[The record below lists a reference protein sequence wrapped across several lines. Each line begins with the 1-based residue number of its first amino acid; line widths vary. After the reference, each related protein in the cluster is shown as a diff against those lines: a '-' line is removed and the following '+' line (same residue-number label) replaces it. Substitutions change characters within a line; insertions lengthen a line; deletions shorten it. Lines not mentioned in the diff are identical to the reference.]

1 VAELIDNAVDARATR
16 FYIDTNSVKD
26 RLEEVRYLSFQDNGT
41 GMKPRDLHKMCSFGH
56 CDKVK
61 TDDLTPIGH
70 YGNGFKSGSMR
81 LGKDVLV
88 FTKTTSARSIALL
101 SQTFLAAIEADEVL
115 VPMVTWNNSGKII
128 ADDDLNLTV
137 DDMKRSLEL
146 IKKHSIF
153 RTEAALAEQFDSLTS
168 RTGTRI
174 VVFRLKRLEMR
185 NLLELSFLDKH
196 DIQLT
201 QDTPKEKGGE
211 YIHPALYS
219 LREYCKV
226 LYLEPKLMIFLR
238 GKKVRSLRMVQELY
252 HPKYAGYKP
261 QKLVDDDG
269 VKVEARIVYGFN
281 KRSKREYGMMLYQKN
296 RLIRFFVPVGM
307 QKQAGSRG
315 RGVLI
320 ITDAYFL
327 APTHNKQEF
336 MRDDRYR
343 GLEDAIKT
351 NLNHYWNSCNIDAHQ
366 GNAGIGDFMHKL
378 YDRETKGP
386 YWIQCDNCGKWRRV
400 STDPEQLKEDWT
412 CAMNA
417 DHRHN
422 SCSIPQ
428 QPDDIIPPIPSK
440 FKRKERKAKVQVEEE
455 ELESNMNIED
465 NDELIGDISESDDD
479 SEPGKSTKASRLP
492 PKPGPKKASGTPRQA
507 AKRKRSEDES
517 QSDEAVEPV
526 KVKRSRRAEVSPEP
540 SHLTN
545 SYSENGTA
553 STNKTP
559 VTPASKSNGSSSRAL
574 TQSSSDKDLQ
584 ILVSKLQVICARLG
598 GKPYQN
604 LTLGKLKTLDELKF
618 CTMIEEKFQSASMS
632 IEDRL
637 ARVTTSP
644 PPPEESEQ
652 EEEHRAD
659 DAAMNVDENHVSES
673 HVSESSSH
681 ENHVT
686 NDAQPVYFNFL

>member
-1 VAELIDNAVDARATR
+1 VLIR
-16 FYIDTNSVKD
+16 
-26 RLEEVRYLSFQDNGT
+26 
-41 GMKPRDLHKMCSFGH
+41 
-56 CDKVK
+56 
-61 TDDLTPIGH
+61 
-70 YGNGFKSGSMR
+70 
-81 LGKDVLV
+81 
-88 FTKTTSARSIALL
+88 IA
-101 SQTFLAAIEADEVL
+101 QTFLAAIEADEVL

-320 ITDAYFL
+320 I
-327 APTHNKQEF
+327 
-336 MRDDRYR
+336 
-343 GLEDAIKT
+343 
-351 NLNHYWNSCNIDAHQ
+351 
-366 GNAGIGDFMHKL
+366 
-378 YDRETKGP
+378 
-386 YWIQCDNCGKWRRV
+386 V
-400 STDPEQLKEDWT
+400 SSVTLRT
-412 CAMNA
+412 C
-417 DHRHN
+417 
-422 SCSIPQ
+422 
-428 QPDDIIPPIPSK
+428 
-440 FKRKERKAKVQVEEE
+440 
-455 ELESNMNIED
+455 
-465 NDELIGDISESDDD
+465 
-479 SEPGKSTKASRLP
+479 
-492 PKPGPKKASGTPRQA
+492 
-507 AKRKRSEDES
+507 
-517 QSDEAVEPV
+517 
-526 KVKRSRRAEVSPEP
+526 
-540 SHLTN
+540 
-545 SYSENGTA
+545 
-553 STNKTP
+553 
-559 VTPASKSNGSSSRAL
+559 
-574 TQSSSDKDLQ
+574 
-584 ILVSKLQVICARLG
+584 
-598 GKPYQN
+598 
-604 LTLGKLKTLDELKF
+604 
-618 CTMIEEKFQSASMS
+618 
-632 IEDRL
+632 
-637 ARVTTSP
+637 
-644 PPPEESEQ
+644 
-652 EEEHRAD
+652 
-659 DAAMNVDENHVSES
+659 
-673 HVSESSSH
+673 
-681 ENHVT
+681 
-686 NDAQPVYFNFL
+686 